1 MTCLLVLTD
10 RNSGVVN
17 SLVFSEI
24 VFVDF
29 YLCYGSNLSAL
40 NRRSGRAKCRGDR
53 ISHSTADAISA
64 RQRPSGR
71 EERGRSAHRF
81 LEGFSWDRE
90 RCRLPFA
97 STPQLS
103 GGLRLRLHDRLRR
116 ALRCDLRAL
125 LPL

>member
-29 YLCYGSNLSAL
+29 YLCHGSNLSAL

-53 ISHSTADAISA
+53 ISHSTAGAISYH
-64 RQRPSGR
+64 QHPFGR
-71 EERGRSAHRF
+71 AERGRSARRIS
-81 LEGFSWDRE
+81 EAPSWDRE

-97 STPQLS
+97 ST
-103 GGLRLRLHDRLRR
+103 
-116 ALRCDLRAL
+116 
-125 LPL
+125 